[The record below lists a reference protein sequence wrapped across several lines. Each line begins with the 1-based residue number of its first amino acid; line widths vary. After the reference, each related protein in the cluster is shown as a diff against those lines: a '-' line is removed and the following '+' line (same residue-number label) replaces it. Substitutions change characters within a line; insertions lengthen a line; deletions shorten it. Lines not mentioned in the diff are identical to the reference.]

1 MSLRFRFRCFTWV
14 VGAGLCLAVLGCGA
28 AKERAFVPLQEMKGP
43 EWLSKGTGAFTK
55 EKGKAVYAVGVA
67 AGIRNTALLRTT
79 AETRAKANVAG
90 WFEEHVTKF
99 SKDYMASTTAGD
111 MSRSSEEQHVEE
123 GIQKFTSQTL
133 RGVDIVELWQDPNN
147 GDLYALAR
155 LDLAAAMEQLT
166 NARELDA
173 KVRDYVRKNADN
185 FHEELAKEEEKR
197 SARM

>member
-1 MSLRFRFRCFTWV
+1 
-14 VGAGLCLAVLGCGA
+14 
-28 AKERAFVPLQEMKGP
+28 
-43 EWLSKGTGAFTK
+43 
-55 EKGKAVYAVGVA
+55 
-67 AGIRNTALLRTT
+67 
-79 AETRAKANVAG
+79 
-90 WFEEHVTKF
+90 
-99 SKDYMASTTAGD
+99 MASTTAGD

-133 RGVDIVELWQDPNN
+133 RGVDIVEMWQDPNN

-166 NARELDA
+166 NAKELDA